1 MNMMNVKLLKTCWVG
16 KRGDEKQMHRDGGMQ
31 LVKDGFAVEVESD
44 KEAREARKAESL
56 ELQDKAFTAR
66 DKRLEKEA
74 KAKEAKAKRSRGRK
88 KVDNKALTA
97 PSKE

>member
-1 MNMMNVKLLKTCWVG
+1 MNMMTVKLLKTCWVG
-16 KRGDEKQMHRDGGMQ
+16 KHGDTKQMHRDGGRQ
-31 LVKDGFAVEVESD
+31 LIEDGFAVEVESD
-44 KEAREARKAESL
+44 KDARDARNARSR

-74 KAKEAKAKRSRGRK
+74 KAKEAKRSRGRK

-97 PSKE
+97 PSKG